1 MNRLNQIILEGTVS
15 GELIIPTDGHCKMI
29 IPTTYTR
36 TAKDTKEVFNIYVEC
51 NYRLSSD
58 ITSRLTFGRVFRVVG
73 YLATDIINGVKKL
86 VIISDHL
93 ELKPMKEDG
102 LTFWN

>member
-15 GELIIPTDGHCKMI
+15 GELITPTDGHCKMI
-29 IPTTYTR
+29 IPTTYIR
-36 TAKDTKEVFNIYVEC
+36 TTKDTEEALNIYVEC
-51 NYRLSSD
+51 NHPLPKD
-58 ITSRLTFGRVFRVVG
+58 ITSRLTPGRVFRVVG
-73 YLATDIINGVKKL
+73 YLATRIIDGVKKL
-86 VIISDHL
+86 VIISEYI